1 MLQLTTSLGST
12 VLGVTGLITD
22 LPVNGET
29 PIRKFVYK
37 FLKMLPLMNLVAVP
51 RLFSLS
57 TVFSLASIYNWMN
70 LLFFSLLTLGM
81 LLAYGISYF
90 GLCSYLK
97 RRDKSLMGVTIKG
110 FFTSIIAP
118 CLIGTFYSPFLLSTS
133 VLSAVFHSLMLGA
146 TWITSIHYPQI
157 LMTIAPNTTSN
168 EIDLPEDLE
177 ENLSM
182 FRLYCMVLIPLLMG
196 SIFFSYLMH
205 KLYMSNNQTAKIK
218 AHISTGNVKA
228 LTKAVE
234 NSEINLNGVMAN
246 DMFTPVAYAAEISG
260 PTGEEPGA
268 ILQLMIAKHQEWN
281 INFNAKN
288 RDGQTALM
296 RTAIYKWHRPICVTM
311 GNLKLLL
318 QKSEQLKLDVNAV
331 DDIGETALMHACQSN
346 DPQVIPPFLECVRSK
361 GINVNAKDEFGRTA
375 FICAC
380 QHVMDY
386 GEDSRIDI
394 LMDQAKDLNMDL
406 PEWADELA
414 DLDPDSD
421 SE

>member
-1 MLQLTTSLGST
+1 
-12 VLGVTGLITD
+12 
-22 LPVNGET
+22 
-29 PIRKFVYK
+29 
-37 FLKMLPLMNLVAVP
+37 
-51 RLFSLS
+51 
-57 TVFSLASIYNWMN
+57 
-70 LLFFSLLTLGM
+70 
-81 LLAYGISYF
+81 
-90 GLCSYLK
+90 
-97 RRDKSLMGVTIKG
+97 
-110 FFTSIIAP
+110 
-118 CLIGTFYSPFLLSTS
+118 
-133 VLSAVFHSLMLGA
+133 
-146 TWITSIHYPQI
+146 
-157 LMTIAPNTTSN
+157 
-168 EIDLPEDLE
+168 
-177 ENLSM
+177 
-182 FRLYCMVLIPLLMG
+182 
-196 SIFFSYLMH
+196 
-205 KLYMSNNQTAKIK
+205 MSNNQTAKIK

-268 ILQLMIAKHQEWN
+268 ILQLLIAKHQEWN

-311 GNLKLLL
+311 GNLELLL